1 MFLLPQKNLSGGGG
15 GGLVPRGVKYG
26 FKAGIKYDN
35 CLFRVVIS
43 C

>member
-15 GGLVPRGVKYG
+15 GLVPRRVKYG
-26 FKAGIKYDN
+26 FKSGIKYDN

>member
-15 GGLVPRGVKYG
+15 GLVPRGGKYG
-26 FKAGIKYDN
+26 FKAGIKYEN
-35 CLFRVVIS
+35 FLFRVVIS